1 MRDYANKAEGEV
13 NRLESAFIGFPARR
27 IRFIAA
33 EKPAQW
39 RRAHP

>member
-13 NRLESAFIGFPARR
+13 NRLESVFIGFPPRR

-39 RRAHP
+39 RCAHP